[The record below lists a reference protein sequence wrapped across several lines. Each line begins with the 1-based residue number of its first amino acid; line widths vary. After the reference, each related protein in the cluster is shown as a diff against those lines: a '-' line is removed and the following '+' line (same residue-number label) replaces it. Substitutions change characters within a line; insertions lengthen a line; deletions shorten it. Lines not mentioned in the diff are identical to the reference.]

1 MSITELRPDPGPWG
15 ARVDLAAAHRL
26 AIIDGLNEG
35 TWNHFS
41 MRLPG
46 DGDQFLISPPSVHWS
61 LVRASSLVQRGPE
74 SEPALEQAGGLAWVG
89 YGIHAPILA
98 ARPDVE
104 AVLHVHSPAV
114 VALSTLEDPRLEP
127 AEQGALDLYARLA
140 VTDRYDAEMP
150 GGMAHGET
158 LATQLGDK
166 DVLIMRCH
174 GALVVGPTLAEA
186 YTDTYAL
193 ERAAAAMLL
202 ALASGRPLHRFS
214 DRRARELTAGGKP
227 VKLKRDHFAA
237 MKDVLVA
244 TQPDFAT

>member
-1 MSITELRPDPGPWG
+1 MSSTMAKTDPATWQ
-15 ARVDLAAAHRL
+15 ARVDLAATHRL

-46 DGDQFLISPPSVHWS
+46 REDQFLISPPSVHWS
-61 LVRASSLVQRGPE
+61 LVTASSLVQHGPE
-74 SEPALEQAGGLAWVG
+74 SQGALEGAGGLAWVG
-89 YGIHAPILA
+89 YGIHAPILS
-98 ARPDVE
+98 ARPDIE
-104 AVLHVHSPAV
+104 AVLHIHSPAV
-114 VALSTLEDPRLEP
+114 VALSMLEDPHLEP

-158 LATQLGDK
+158 LAEQLGEN
-166 DVLIMRCH
+166 DVLIMRSH
-174 GALVVGPTLAEA
+174 GALVVGPTIAEA

-202 ALASGRPLHRFS
+202 ALGSGRPIRRFS
-214 DRRARELTAGGKP
+214 DARARELTAGGKP
-227 VKLKRDHFAA
+227 TKLKRDHFAA
-237 MKDVLVA
+237 MKRMLDA
-244 TQPDFAT
+244 TQPDYAT